1 MIISLFMQ
9 ETPESVG
16 VPHAARTRMRD
27 GRDNDPPGQPAREAR
42 KKQQRH
48 VIFHYRDSGSGPGS
62 AFTGSR
68 ITQPA
73 ARSRSNS

>member
-27 GRDNDPPGQPAREAR
+27 SRDNDPPGQPAREAR
-42 KKQQRH
+42 EKQQRH
-48 VIFHYRDSGSGPGS
+48 VIFHYRDPGSGIRDH
-62 AFTGSR
+62 A
-68 ITQPA
+68 
-73 ARSRSNS
+73 SRSPLSI

>member
-16 VPHAARTRMRD
+16 VPHAARKRMRD

-42 KKQQRH
+42 EKQQH
-48 VIFHYRDSGSGPGS
+48 H
-62 AFTGSR
+62 R
-68 ITQPA
+68 IPN
-73 ARSRSNS
+73 R